1 MFIYPTK
8 PKPQPQYLRCY
19 KPSSLN
25 DCKWIHSEMRMW
37 HDKNIQSTIFLIMP
51 QKQTCHC
58 GTYSM
63 VFTASKVNK
72 DLSYC
77 EFSAFKKTIFQ
88 KFFSKYQNNNWNDS
102 ALFCKIPIH
111 CCYQNYSFCILLS
124 ILNISYLL
132 CILYLFICHYLS
144 IHLFPI
150 FFCLITIYFT
160 FSLID
165 CSICFIYINVTIF
178 IIFYSLSLLFLLVI
192 ASIFLYIVFVNS

>member
-1 MFIYPTK
+1 MNFLHSRK
-8 PKPQPQYLRCY
+8 PYFKSFLASI
-19 KPSSLN
+19 KI
-25 DCKWIHSEMRMW
+25 KTEM
-37 HDKNIQSTIFLIMP
+37 
-51 QKQTCHC
+51 
-58 GTYSM
+58 
-63 VFTASKVNK
+63 
-72 DLSYC
+72 
-77 EFSAFKKTIFQ
+77 
-88 KFFSKYQNNNWNDS
+88 DS

-111 CCYQNYSFCILLS
+111 CCYQNYSFCILLP